1 MKLDKNIL
9 SLSVLYVEDDITVN
23 AIVSNILKTL
33 RIKITSTKDGLEGLE
48 EFRQNKY
55 DLVISDINMPNMDGL
70 EMSRQIRI
78 LNSKIPIILVS
89 GNSDG
94 ETFLKS
100 IEIGVNGYLVKPIN
114 LITLV
119 KELTRV
125 MQPVL
130 VERELQEKNKL
141 LEVKNRELMIAKTI
155 NMIAHQWKQ
164 PLTTINAIA
173 TSMKIKSE
181 LDQLSKSSLNDG
193 LDNIVHHTKSLASV
207 IDKFKILSDDKTITE
222 FECSQLFEK
231 LNFMVGSICLNNN
244 IFLDFKV
251 PQDYQIKSNKSE
263 FLIVLVDIV
272 LNSVKQFQKFPQEK
286 NEIKVFSTITP
297 MAAFIT
303 ISDNAGGFSEECLSR
318 AGEFYYSEDSLNSKG
333 IGLYLAK
340 TSLRILVDGELS
352 IQNWEENS
360 QRGAEVVISI
370 PQTSI
375 IF

>member
-1 MKLDKNIL
+1 MKLDKNLTTI
-9 SLSVLYVEDDITVN
+9 SVLYVEDDVTVN
-23 AIVSNILKTL
+23 AIVTNILKTL
-33 RIKITSTKDGLEGLE
+33 KIKITSVKDGLEGLE
-48 EFRQNKY
+48 EFKQNKY

-70 EMSRQIRI
+70 EMSRQLRN
-78 LNSKIPIILVS
+78 LDAKIPIVLVS

-114 LITLV
+114 LVTLV
-119 KELTRV
+119 RELSRV

-130 VERELQEKNKL
+130 VERELAEKNKL
-141 LEVKNRELMIAKTI
+141 LQVKNRELMIAKTI

-173 TSMKIKSE
+173 SSMKIKSE
-181 LDQLSKSSLNDG
+181 LGELSNNSLGEG

-207 IDKFKILSDDKTITE
+207 IEKFKVLSDDKTITE
-222 FECSQLFEK
+222 FQCSQLLEK
-231 LNFMVGSICLNNN
+231 LNFMVGSICTNNN
-244 IFLDFKV
+244 ILLDLRVVK
-251 PQDYQIKSNKSE
+251 DYTIKSNQSE

-286 NEIKVFSTITP
+286 NEIKVFSAITP
-297 MAAFIT
+297 ISAFIT
-303 ISDNAGGFSEECLSR
+303 ISDNAGGFSEECLAR

-352 IQNWEENS
+352 IQNWEENR
-360 QRGAEVVISI
+360 QKGAEITISI
-370 PQTSI
+370 PHASI
-375 IF
+375 VF

>member
-70 EMSRQIRI
+70 EMSRQIRV